1 MVEVR
6 LGHRA
11 AAAPRRYAARRLGRV
26 AARRGAGKAVAC
38 RRRFELEGD
47 EPERV
52 ADIDA
57 SPEGI
62 SRRAARCV
70 AEVSLRIAVG
80 A

>member
-11 AAAPRRYAARRLGRV
+11 AAAPLRGATIGRV

-47 EPERV
+47 APERV